1 MVHVPF
7 SGGGLALGSTVAG
20 HTPVSFGALP
30 PAVPHVKDGKL
41 RALAVT
47 SNTPSDA
54 LAGVPSIAQAGYPD
68 IAGDIWTAVLVP
80 AGTPKE
86 ITALLQGEIAALVAL
101 PEVKARMAS
110 MGFQPVGN
118 TPEECTAFFR
128 ADDEME
134 QGHQGGRDQGGLS
147 RGIFTNSDAMHEIA
161 ARVP

>member
-1 MVHVPF
+1 
-7 SGGGLALGSTVAG
+7 
-20 HTPVSFGALP
+20 
-30 PAVPHVKDGKL
+30 VPHVKDGKL

-118 TPEECTAFFR
+118 TSAECAAHIGTEAAKWAKVIR
-128 ADDEME
+128 EA
-134 QGHQGGRDQGGLS
+134 
-147 RGIFTNSDAMHEIA
+147 GIKV
-161 ARVP
+161 R